1 MASRRTS
8 VQGPRD
14 SRAGVSQGKPR
25 ATKPVWRREALWRAV
40 SCPPGFASPPNV
52 FTRFKF
58 HSWNPRGV
66 LPPRLAGNSEYSQDG
81 VNLGQRKPGLPP
93 HGTCYCWKGWVRPVL
108 RVLIDSACSGGP
120 LAVGREHQPLGKT
133 VLGAGFW
140 KVLILQ
146 GEHGQ
151 LKFADDSQTSFTA
164 SELLRSFG
172 WYQALDPLGH
182 GCQAWRGPL
191 CV

>member
-1 MASRRTS
+1 MPFGALWRVQGRGGRRGRWAVRRLRGGPPEAREGPPACVAPDSVLLPEPCGVGVAVASRRTS

-108 RVLIDSACSGGP
+108 RVLIDSACSGG
-120 LAVGREHQPLGKT
+120 LWLSEG
-133 VLGAGFW
+133 
-140 KVLILQ
+140 
-146 GEHGQ
+146 
-151 LKFADDSQTSFTA
+151 STSLWA
-164 SELLRSFG
+164 K
-172 WYQALDPLGH
+172 Q
-182 GCQAWRGPL
+182 C
-191 CV
+191 